1 MWLISNPSFPAA
13 VTAPPLSRSPCHHLR
28 ANPPRLQVFSR
39 GYRHRPHLLSVPPM
53 RSRTMIANCLAER
66 SLVAENAGLRNKERE
81 ARIKRELEEPRLSPS
96 PYDIAWVAMVPLRV
110 FSQSPCFPQCVEWI
124 LQNQEDN
131 GSWGIE
137 LDLSTSK
144 CTLLSTLACVI
155 ALKKWNVG
163 PQHIARGLHFIGT
176 NFSIVMDDQIT
187 APIGFNITFT
197 GMINLAIGMGLEF
210 PGRQTDVDA
219 VLHIRESELNRF
231 IIRQFEHKKYDVDK
245 SNGRESYMA
254 YVAEG
259 LGNLLDWNE
268 VMKFQ
273 RKNGSLFN
281 SPSTTAAALIY
292 SYDDKALQYL
302 NLLVTKLGSAVP
314 TVFPLNIY
322 CQLSMVDSLEK
333 IGISRH
339 FSSEIMSILDRI
351 YSLWIQ
357 RDDEIMMDIQTC
369 AMAFRILRMNGYD
382 VSADEL
388 SYMSEASSF
397 CNSLQGYSDDTR
409 SLLELYKA
417 SRVSVSKDEMI
428 LENIEEWSGNLLAE
442 KLCPDVLH
450 RTPIFEEVDY
460 ALKFPFYATMERLHH
475 RRNIEHFDVTGYQML
490 KTAYL
495 PCSVKKDHLAL
506 ATEDFTFSQGIYLDE
521 LLDLERWDEYQE
533 LQFYSE
539 SVKILFCAIYATV
552 NQIGEMASI
561 VQNRDVKEH
570 MIEQWIRTLR
580 SMMTEAEWA
589 RTKYVPTT
597 DEYIANAYVSYGLAP
612 IVLPS
617 LYFVGQELLESAEK
631 DEEYN
636 ELFRLMS
643 TCGRLV
649 NDLRGLERESSQGKL
664 NSISLLV
671 LHSGGSMSV
680 EAAKKEAED
689 SIASCRRELL
699 RLVLREGTVVP
710 KPCKEL
716 FLRMYQV
723 NHLFYSNTDGL
734 SSKTEMLGAVNAVIY
749 EPLKLHTNN
758 PSLDVKSAQ

>member
-1 MWLISNPSFPAA
+1 M
-13 VTAPPLSRSPCHHLR
+13 T
-28 ANPPRLQVFSR
+28 
-39 GYRHRPHLLSVPPM
+39 
-53 RSRTMIANCLAER
+53 ANCLAER

-81 ARIKRELEEPRLSPS
+81 ARIKRELEEPRPSPS
-96 PYDIAWVAMVPLRV
+96 PYDIAWVAMVPSRG
-110 FSQSPCFPQCVEWI
+110 FPQTPCYPQCVEWI

-131 GSWGIE
+131 GSWGISE

-176 NFSIVMDDQIT
+176 NFSIVMDEQIT

-197 GMINLAIGMGLEF
+197 GMISLATGMGLEF

-219 VLHIRESELNRF
+219 VLLIREMELNR
-231 IIRQFEHKKYDVDK
+231 YDVDK
-245 SNGRESYMA
+245 SYGRESYMA

-259 LGNLLDWNE
+259 LGNLVDWNE

-292 SYDDKALQYL
+292 SYDDKAQQYL
-302 NLLVTKLGSAVP
+302 NLLVSKFGSAVP
-314 TVFPLNIY
+314 TVFPINIY

-351 YSLWIQ
+351 YSLWLH
-357 RDDEIMMDIQTC
+357 RDDEIMLDIKTC

-388 SYMSEASSF
+388 SHMSEASAF
-397 CNSLQGYSDDTR
+397 YNSLQGYSDDTE

-417 SRVSVSKDEMI
+417 SRVNVSKDEII
-428 LENIEEWSGNLLAE
+428 LEKIEYWAGNLLLE

-450 RTPIFEEVDY
+450 RVPFFEEVDY
-460 ALKFPFYATMERLHH
+460 AIQFPFYATMERLHH

-506 ATEDFTFSQGIYLDE
+506 ATEDFTFSQGVYLNE
-521 LLDLERWDEYQE
+521 LLDLESWVKENRLDQLKYARQVQTYAFLTASACIFPPELSDARILWAKNCVLLTICDDFYDVGGSKDELENLTALVEMWDEHHE

-539 SVKILFCAIYATV
+539 RVKILFCAIYATV

-561 VQNRDVKEH
+561 VQNRDVREH
-570 MIEQWIRTLR
+570 LIEQWIRTLR
-580 SMMTEAEWA
+580 SMMTEAEWG

-612 IVLPS
+612 IVPPS

-631 DEEYN
+631 DQEYN

-643 TCGRLV
+643 TCGRLL
-649 NDLRGLERESSQGKL
+649 NDLQGLERESIQGKL
-664 NSISLLV
+664 NSVSLLV

-680 EAAKKEAED
+680 EAAKKEVQD
-689 SIASCRRELL
+689 YIASCRTELI

-710 KPCKEL
+710 RPCKEL
-716 FLRMYQV
+716 YLRMYQV
-723 NHLFYSNTDGL
+723 NHLFYSNTDGF
-734 SSKTEMLGAVNAVIY
+734 SSPTEMLGEVNAVIY
-749 EPLKLHTNN
+749 EPLKLQTNN
-758 PSLDVKSAQ
+758 PL

>member
-1 MWLISNPSFPAA
+1 MVVAGEL
-13 VTAPPLSRSPCHHLR
+13 VLVSPIVEL
-28 ANPPRLQVFSR
+28 VD
-39 GYRHRPHLLSVPPM
+39 
-53 RSRTMIANCLAER
+53 AER
-66 SLVAENAGLRNKERE
+66 SLVAEYAGLRNKERD

-96 PYDIAWVAMVPLRV
+96 PYDIAWVAMVPLRG
-110 FSQSPCFPQCVEWI
+110 FPQAPCFPQCVEWI

-131 GSWGIE
+131 GSWGIRE

-176 NFSIVMDDQIT
+176 NFSIVMDEQIT

-197 GMINLAIGMGLEF
+197 GMISLAIGMGLEF

-219 VLHIRESELNRF
+219 VLHNRELELKR
-231 IIRQFEHKKYDVDK
+231 YDVDK
-245 SNGRESYMA
+245 SYGRESYIA

-273 RKNGSLFN
+273 QKNGSLFN

-292 SYDDKALQYL
+292 YYDDKAQQYL
-302 NLLVTKLGSAVP
+302 NLLVTKFGSAVP

-351 YSLWIQ
+351 L
-357 RDDEIMMDIQTC
+357 
-369 AMAFRILRMNGYD
+369 
-382 VSADEL
+382 DEL
-388 SYMSEASSF
+388 SHMSEASTF
-397 CNSLQGYSDDTR
+397 HNSLQGYSDDTG

-417 SRVSVSKDEMI
+417 SRVSVSKDETI
-428 LENIEEWSGNLLAE
+428 LENIEDWSGNLLAE
-442 KLCPDVLH
+442 KLCPDVVH
-450 RTPIFEEVDY
+450 RVPIFGEVDY
-460 ALKFPFYATMERLHH
+460 ALQFPFYATMERLHH

-490 KTAYL
+490 KTSYL

-506 ATEDFTFSQGIYLDE
+506 ATEDFTFSQGVYLDE
-521 LLDLERWDEYQE
+521 LLDLESWVKENRLDQLKFARQIQTYGSLTASASIFPPELSDARIFWAKNCVLLTISDDLFDVGGSKEELENLVALVETWDEHHE

-539 SVKILFCAIYATV
+539 RVKILFCAIYATV

-561 VQNRDVKEH
+561 VQNRDVREH
-570 MIEQWIRTLR
+570 LIEQWIRTLR
-580 SMMTEAEWA
+580 CMMTEAEWG

-597 DEYIANAYVSYGLAP
+597 DEYIGNAHVSYGLAP
-612 IVLPS
+612 IVFPS

-631 DEEYN
+631 DQEYN

-643 TCGRLV
+643 TCGRLL
-649 NDLRGLERESSQGKL
+649 NDLQGLERENSQGKL

-680 EAAKKEAED
+680 EAAKKEVED
-689 SIASCRRELL
+689 SIASCRRELI

-723 NHLFYSNTDGL
+723 NHLFYSNTDGF
-734 SSKTEMLGAVNAVIY
+734 SSPTEMLREVNAVIY
-749 EPLKLHTNN
+749 EPLKLQTKY
-758 PSLDVKSAQ
+758 PSIAVKSAQ